1 MVKRFSVVWFA
12 VVVAAACG
20 GGDKPVAVS
29 PVKSVSVA
37 LGSAQITVGSTTQAT
52 ATLLDAQGLPVID
65 RQPLW
70 SSQTPAVVSV
80 SATGLVTGLQAG
92 AATVRA
98 TSGAASGDIGIV
110 VLNPVAA
117 SITLSVV
124 SDTLFVP
131 RGALQVIAAV
141 KDANGQSIQSPTIF
155 WQSSAPLIATVNS
168 TGLVSAVA
176 AGTAIISAST
186 DGQTAQH
193 TLFVKVTP
201 TANAPAITS
210 ITPTTLLKPG
220 GSYQLNGT
228 GFSATTTANAVVV
241 DGVPVTVTAA
251 TTTQLNIT
259 LPVGGFSCDP
269 GRPTFVQ
276 ITTGGLVGGGS
287 ATLQTAILRNLAPS
301 QSVIVSNAAEV
312 RCNELELTGGRYVIS
327 VYNASR
333 SSVTPSAPGT
343 VSVTIRG
350 ATALSSSAAA
360 ALAATHPVT
369 PALAPKSQGQWNGG
383 VPLIGSAAY
392 TIAEEIRRARLAEQS
407 HTMIL
412 QRSLDGFR
420 NNPPAGRT
428 ATQARS
434 TLAAGGAPRA
444 QVSTVGAITSLKV
457 PDLDATNFCISSKAV
472 NVRTVYVGAHTIIVE
487 DTAST
492 FNAAPTLQGQMN
504 SYFQQLGQEFDNT
517 MWPILTANFGNPL
530 SADAQLSNT
539 GKVIMVFTPKVNAMV
554 GGTVLGFVVNCDFNQ
569 VAQSPS
575 SNVGEYFYAVV
586 PTSPATGYANTD
598 TKDFWLRLIRAT
610 VIHEVKHIT
619 AFGTRLLTLSL
630 PLEELSWEEGMARN
644 AEELYS
650 RTFYGTAAKANT
662 GYLAS
667 LYCDLRF
674 TQSTNQA
681 CFGRPL
687 LMLRA
692 IDNLY
697 TYFGNTEQLTP
708 LGRPFGGESSFYGSA
723 WSIERWAND
732 LFGTSESQFLKDWT
746 VSPVTGVQNLEARNP
761 GHSWEEMMG
770 EWSLAM
776 YQYDAAGFSPTNP
789 HLRFL
794 SWNIPDLF
802 AGLSVDVPSLYPR
815 RNPFNPHLQ
824 SFGNFGPTTV
834 ILNGGGVSYFELNG
848 TQSARQLFEIRS
860 FTGGDPPSTIR
871 VAIARVQ

>member
-1 MVKRFSVVWFA
+1 MVKRSPVVWFA
-12 VVVAAACG
+12 VLFAAACG
-20 GGDKPVAVS
+20 GGDKPIAVS
-29 PVKSVSVA
+29 PVKSVTVA
-37 LGSAQITVGSTTQAT
+37 LGSPQITVGSTTQAT
-52 ATLLDAQGLPVID
+52 ATLLDAQGLPIID
-65 RQPLW
+65 RQPVW
-70 SSQTPAVVSV
+70 SSLTPAVVSV
-80 SATGLVTGLQAG
+80 SAAGLVTGLQAG

-98 TSGAASGDIGIV
+98 TAGAVSGDIAIV
-110 VLNPVAA
+110 VLNPAAA
-117 SITLSVV
+117 SISLSVV

-141 KDANGQSIQSPTIF
+141 KDSSGHSIQSPTIF
-155 WQSSAPLIATVNS
+155 WQSSAPLIATVNA

-201 TANAPAITS
+201 TANAPVITS

-220 GSYQLNGT
+220 GTYQLIGT
-228 GFSATTTANAVVV
+228 GFGATTAANAVVV

-251 TTTQLNIT
+251 TTTQLSIT

-269 GRPTFVQ
+269 SRSTFVQ
-276 ITTGGLVGGGS
+276 ITTGGLIGGGS
-287 ATLQTAILRNLAPS
+287 ASLQTAILRNLAPS
-301 QSVIVSNAAEV
+301 QSVIVSTAAEV
-312 RCNELELTGGRYVIS
+312 RCNEIELTGGRYVIS

-333 SSVTPSAPGT
+333 SSVTPNAPGT
-343 VSVTIRG
+343 VSVTVRG
-350 ATALSSSAAA
+350 ATALSSAAA
-360 ALAATHPVT
+360 ALAATRA
-369 PALAPKSQGQWNGG
+369 PAPAFAATAKMRWNGG

-392 TIAEEIRRARLAEQS
+392 TMAEEIRRARLNEQS
-407 HTMIL
+407 HAMIL

-420 NNPPAGRT
+420 NNPPAART
-428 ATQARS
+428 ANAARS
-434 TLAAGGAPRA
+434 VLIPGGAPRA

-492 FNAAPTLQGQMN
+492 YNSAPTLQGQMN

-530 SADAQLSNT
+530 AADAQLSNT
-539 GKVIMVFTPKVNAMV
+539 GKIIMVFTPKVNAMV
-554 GGTVLGFVVNCDFNQ
+554 GGTVLGYVVNCDFNQ
-569 VAQSPS
+569 VSQSPS

-586 PTSPATGYANTD
+586 PTSAAALYSNTD
-598 TKDFWLRLIRAT
+598 TKDFWLRLMRAT

-619 AFGTRLLTLSL
+619 AFGTRLLTLNL

-650 RTFYGTAAKANT
+650 RTFYGTAAKGNT

-674 TQSTNQA
+674 KQSTDPT
-681 CFGRPL
+681 CFGRPQ

-708 LGRPFGGESSFYGSA
+708 LGRPFGGEGSFYGSA

-732 LFGTSESQFLKDWT
+732 LFGTSESQFLKDWM

-776 YQYDAAGFSPTNP
+776 YQYDASGFSPTNP

-802 AGLSVDVPSLYPR
+802 AGLSVDVSSLYGR

-834 ILNGGGVSYFELNG
+834 ILNGGGVSYFEING
-848 TQSARQLFEIRS
+848 TQSARQLFEIRG
-860 FTGGDPPSTIR
+860 FAGGDPPSTIR

>member
-1 MVKRFSVVWFA
+1 MVKRSSVVWFA
-12 VVVAAACG
+12 VLFAAACG
-20 GGDKPVAVS
+20 GSEKPIAVS
-29 PVKSVSVA
+29 PVKSVTVA
-37 LGSAQITVGSTTQAT
+37 LGSPQITVGSTTQAT
-52 ATLLDAQGLPVID
+52 ATLLDAQGLPIID

-70 SSQTPAVVSV
+70 SSLTPSVVSV

-98 TSGAASGDIGIV
+98 TSGAVSGDIAIV

-117 SITLSVV
+117 SISLSVV

-141 KDANGQSIQSPTIF
+141 KDSSGQSIQSPTIF
-155 WQSSAPLIATVNS
+155 WQSSAPLIATVNA

-186 DGQTAQH
+186 DGQTAQR

-201 TANAPAITS
+201 TANAPVITS

-220 GSYQLNGT
+220 GTYQLNGT
-228 GFSATTTANAVVV
+228 GFGATTATNAVVV

-251 TTTQLNIT
+251 TITQLSIT

-269 GRPTFVQ
+269 SRSTFVQ
-276 ITTGGLVGGGS
+276 ITTGGLIGGGS

-312 RCNELELTGGRYVIS
+312 RCNEIELTGGRYVIS

-333 SSVTPSAPGT
+333 SSVTPGAPGT
-343 VSVTIRG
+343 VSVTVRG
-350 ATALSSSAAA
+350 ATALTSSAAA
-360 ALAATHPVT
+360 ALAATRA
-369 PALAPKSQGQWNGG
+369 PAPAFAAKSQERWNGS

-392 TIAEEIRRARLAEQS
+392 TMAEEIRRARLNEQS
-407 HTMIL
+407 HAMIM

-420 NNPPAGRT
+420 NNPPAART
-428 ATQARS
+428 ANAARS
-434 TLAAGGAPRA
+434 VLVPGGAPRA

-492 FNAAPTLQGQMN
+492 YNAAPTLQGQMN

-530 SADAQLSNT
+530 AADAQLSNT
-539 GKVIMVFTPKVNAMV
+539 GKIIMVFTPKVNAMV
-554 GGTVLGFVVNCDFNQ
+554 GGTVLGYVVNCDFNQ

-586 PTSPATGYANTD
+586 PTSAAALYSNTD
-598 TKDFWLRLIRAT
+598 TKDFWLRLMRAT

-619 AFGTRLLTLSL
+619 AFGTRLLALSL
-630 PLEELSWEEGMARN
+630 PLEELSWEEGMART

-650 RTFYGTAAKANT
+650 RTFYGTQAKANT

-674 TQSTNQA
+674 NQPTNPT
-681 CFGRPL
+681 CFGRPQ

-708 LGRPFGGESSFYGSA
+708 LGRPFAGEGSFYGSA

-732 LFGTSESQFLKDWT
+732 LFGTSESQFLKDWM
-746 VSPVTGVQNLEARNP
+746 VSPVTGVQNLEARSP
-761 GHSWEEMMG
+761 GLTWEVMMG

-802 AGLSVDVPSLYPR
+802 AGLSVDVPSLYAR

-834 ILNGGGVSYFELNG
+834 ILNGGGVSYFEING
-848 TQSARQLFEIRS
+848 AQSARQLFEIRS

>member
-1 MVKRFSVVWFA
+1 MVKRSSVVWFA
-12 VVVAAACG
+12 VFCAAACG
-20 GGDKPVAVS
+20 GGDKPIVES
-29 PVKSVSVA
+29 PVKSVTVA
-37 LGSAQITVGSTTQAT
+37 LGSPQITVGSTTQAT
-52 ATLLDAQGLPVID
+52 ATLLDAQGLAVTD

-70 SSQTPAVVSV
+70 SSLTPSVVSV

-98 TSGAASGDIGIV
+98 TSGAVSGDIAIV

-131 RGALQVIAAV
+131 RGAIQVIAAV
-141 KDANGQSIQSPTIF
+141 KDASGQSIQSPTIF

-176 AGTAIISAST
+176 AGTATISAST

-201 TANAPAITS
+201 TANAPVITS
-210 ITPTTLLKPG
+210 ITPATLLKPG
-220 GSYQLNGT
+220 GTYQVNGT
-228 GFSATTTANAVVV
+228 GFGATVAANAVVV

-251 TTTQLNIT
+251 TTTQLSIT

-269 GRPTFVQ
+269 SRSTFVQ

-287 ATLQTAILRNLAPS
+287 ASLQTAILRNLAPS

-312 RCNELELTGGRYVIS
+312 RCNEIELTGGRYVIS

-333 SSVTPSAPGT
+333 SSVTPGAPGT

-350 ATALSSSAAA
+350 ATALSSAAA
-360 ALAATHPVT
+360 ALAAKRA
-369 PALAPKSQGQWNGG
+369 PAPTFGATAQGRWSGG

-392 TIAEEIRRARLAEQS
+392 TIAEDIRRARLNEQT
-407 HTMIL
+407 HAMIL
-412 QRSLDGFR
+412 QRNIDGFR
-420 NNPPAGRT
+420 NSPPTRRSASV
-428 ATQARS
+428 ARS
-434 TLAAGGAPRA
+434 VLVAGGGPRA

-457 PDLDATNFCISSKAV
+457 PDLDASDFCVSSKTV
-472 NVRTVYVGAHTIIVE
+472 NVRTVFVGAHTIIVE

-492 FNAAPTLQGQMN
+492 FNSVPTLQGQMN

-539 GKVIMVFTPKVNAMV
+539 GKIIMVFSPKVNAMV
-554 GGTVLGFVVNCDFNQ
+554 GGTVLGYVVSCDFKQ

-586 PTSPATGYANTD
+586 PTSPAAGYANLD
-598 TKDFWLRLIRAT
+598 TKDFWLRLMRAT

-650 RTFYGTAAKANT
+650 RTFYGTTAKANT

-674 TQSTNQA
+674 SVPTNQQ
-681 CFGRPL
+681 CFGRPQ
-687 LMLRA
+687 LMGRA

-708 LGRPFGGESSFYGSA
+708 LGRPFGGEGSFYGSA

-732 LFGTSESQFLKDWT
+732 LFGTSESQFLKDWM

-789 HLRFL
+789 HLKFL

-802 AGLSVDVPSLYPR
+802 AGLTVDVPSLYPR

-834 ILNGGGVSYFELNG
+834 ILNGGGVSYFEING